1 MHFQHDN
8 YGFSVPVVFRSKA
21 RCEGKG
27 QGWPVSEASA
37 LGLPL
42 SSTATQLRDT
52 TGTPCGLACQPPRTA
67 LRLLARV
74 WAITGETRLAANVD
88 KLTEPAIIMLE
99 VH

>member
-1 MHFQHDN
+1 MIITDSAYLWCFAARR
-8 YGFSVPVVFRSKA
+8 GAKA
-21 RCEGKG
+21 RAKAG
-27 QGWPVSEASA
+27 PVSEASA